1 MNTTT
6 KLAKTTD
13 NNKAPTVTA
22 GAFSLVI
29 MEKLINEIKK
39 IILKNGRITIA
50 IDGPCTSG
58 KTTLAN
64 LLSAEFNAEVI
75 HMDDFFLPFD
85 MRTYE
90 RLSQAGGNVHYE
102 RFVDEVVNGIK
113 SGKSFVYG
121 VFDCHTGNMS
131 KPSPISPSENI
142 IIEGSYSL
150 HPEISDDIYD
160 LKIFL
165 EVDTQT
171 QLERILD
178 RNGAE
183 ALEIFKSKWIP
194 FENKYFEEFDIR
206 SKCDIVL

>member
-6 KLAKTTD
+6 MLAKTTD
-13 NNKAPTVTA
+13 NNKSPAVTV
-22 GAFSLVI
+22 GDFSLVI
-29 MEKLINEIKK
+29 MDR
-39 IILKNGRITIA
+39 ILKEIEKTILQKGRITIA
-50 IDGPCTSG
+50 IDGPCASG

-64 LLSAEFNAEVI
+64 YLSDKIDAQVI

-85 MRTYE
+85 MRTE
-90 RLSQAGGNVHYE
+90 KRLSQAGGNVHYE
-102 RFVDEVVNGIK
+102 RFADEVVNVIK
-113 SGKSFVYG
+113 NGKSFKYG
-121 VFDCHTGNMS
+121 VFDCHTGNVINS
-131 KPSPISPSENI
+131 EPISPLKNI

-165 EVDTQT
+165 EVDGET
-171 QLERILD
+171 QLERILN

-183 ALEIFKSKWIP
+183 ALKVFKSKWIP
-194 FENKYFEEFDIR
+194 LENKYFEEFDIK